1 MSHIF
6 LQPDVRK
13 DASWPL
19 TIESVS
25 DAVRSNWPG
34 TRLYVE
40 GDGED
45 RRVGFFVRSIG
56 SSVDCTFWEREP
68 CLAVDMGE
76 AGAALCEWFLRL
88 LPEDVPCIVYTE
100 QETSPVSVTTRA
112 TAQEVLRAARW

>member
-100 QETSPVSVTTRA
+100 QETSPVSVITRA